1 MSTAI
6 ERLLATAKAEEGY
19 LEKETNSNL
28 DNPTANA
35 ETTTGTNTPGIW
47 TLWACITGR
56 RTATTG
62 ATSLWTGA
70 SSTHLSGCDL

>member
-35 ETTTGTNTPGIW
+35 GDNNW
-47 TLWACITGR
+47 NK
-56 RTATTG
+56 
-62 ATSLWTGA
+62 
-70 SSTHLSGCDL
+70 